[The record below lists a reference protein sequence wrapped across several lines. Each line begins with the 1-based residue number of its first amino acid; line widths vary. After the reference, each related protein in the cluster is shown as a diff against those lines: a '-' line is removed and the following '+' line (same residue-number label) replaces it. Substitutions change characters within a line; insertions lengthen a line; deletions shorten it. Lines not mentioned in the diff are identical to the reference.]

1 MLKHIMLS
9 RIVPMNEEVN
19 VVTLVPK
26 EEQSPVE
33 VGFDICGTVL
43 ELEIS
48 VDQGKPWMH
57 LNLPCIL
64 KSFTSLMLMLC
75 CIR

>member
-1 MLKHIMLS
+1 M
-9 RIVPMNEEVN
+9 
-19 VVTLVPK
+19 VTPVPK

-33 VGFDICGTVL
+33 VGFDICGTNL
-43 ELEIS
+43 ELEIF

-57 LNLPCIL
+57 LNLPCLL
-64 KSFTSLMLMLC
+64 KCFTSLMLMLC